1 MTWILN
7 FIAFCY
13 SISVVLSSDVL
24 DFSGPDF
31 EDRVV
36 EHDAILIEFFAP
48 WCGHCKRLAPEY
60 DKAATALKKVDP
72 PIPLAKVDCTSDNG
86 KDTCSK
92 YGVSG
97 YPTLKIFKNGEFAS
111 EYNGP
116 RDADGIVKYMKTQV
130 GPSSKEL
137 QTLEEAEN
145 FLKDEVV
152 VVGYFAD
159 PSSSLKTEFMKA
171 SDKLRESVTFGH
183 TSSKEI
189 LDKYGY
195 SDDIVLYRPK
205 IFWSKFEPKEVK
217 FSGSADKDEIKD
229 FVKENYNGLVGHR
242 THDNHD
248 DFQSPLIVVYYD
260 VDYVKNVKGTNYWRN
275 RVMKVAQ
282 NYKGQVTFAISNKD
296 KFSAEVEDYGLK
308 PKGDKPVV
316 AAKNAANQK
325 FNMKE
330 EFSIENFEDFVKK
343 FLDGSLEPHLKSE
356 PLPEKN
362 DGPVKVAVA
371 QNFQELVT
379 DNEKD
384 VLIEFYAPWCG
395 HCKKLAPA
403 YEELGKEMKNEDV
416 EIVKMDATANDV
428 PAPFEVHGFPTLYW
442 VPKNYKSSP
451 KKYEGGRDLN
461 DFISYISKHATD
473 ELNGY
478 DRSGKKKSKEEL

>member
-1 MTWILN
+1 MNWLYKFLGFFLFSST
-7 FIAFCY
+7 
-13 SISVVLSSDVL
+13 VLSSDVF
-24 DFSGPDF
+24 DYSGPDF
-31 EDRVV
+31 EDRVA
-36 EHDAILIEFFAP
+36 EHDAILVEFFAP

-60 DKAATALKKVDP
+60 EKAATALKKIDP
-72 PIPLAKVDCTSDNG
+72 AIPLAKVDCTSDNG

-116 RDADGIVKYMKTQV
+116 RDSDGIIKYMKTQV
-130 GPSSKEL
+130 GPSSREL
-137 QTLEEAEN
+137 LTLEDAEK
-145 FLKDEVV
+145 FLKDDVV

-159 PSSSLKTEFMKA
+159 QSSSLKTEFLKA

-183 TSSKEI
+183 TSTQEI

-195 SDDIVLYRPK
+195 SDDIILYRPK

-217 FSGSADKDEIKD
+217 YSGSADKKEIED
-229 FVKENYNGLVGHR
+229 FVKSNYHGLVGLR

-248 DFQSPLIVVYYD
+248 DFKTPLVVVYYD

-282 NYKGQVTFAISNKD
+282 NYKDKVTFAISNKD
-296 KFSAEVEDYGLK
+296 KFSAEVEDYGLSS
-308 PKGDKPVV
+308 KGDKPVV
-316 AAKNAANQK
+316 AAKNAADQK
-325 FNMKE
+325 FNMKD
-330 EFSIENFEDFVKK
+330 EFSIENFETFVKN

-384 VLIEFYAPWCG
+384 ILIEFYAPWCG
-395 HCKKLAPA
+395 HCKKLAPT
-403 YEELGKEMKNEDV
+403 YEELGKEMKNENV

-461 DFISYISKHATD
+461 DFINYIAKHSTD
-473 ELNGY
+473 ELKRY
-478 DRSGKKKSKEEL
+478 DRSGKKTSKEEL